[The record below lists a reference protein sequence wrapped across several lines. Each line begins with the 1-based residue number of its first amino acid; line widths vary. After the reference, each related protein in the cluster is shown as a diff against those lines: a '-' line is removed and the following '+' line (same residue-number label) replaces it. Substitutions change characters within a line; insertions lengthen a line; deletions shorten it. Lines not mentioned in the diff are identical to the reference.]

1 MLIKMSG
8 EIASIA
14 NNTAQ
19 NEKRAALVYAGTFN
33 SMDGEVTITPAH
45 IEVLCRNHNEK
56 LEKLGGEVKIS
67 DYPPVQVDHSTSAHD
82 TVGRLIGEVDI
93 GTYQGQVALFGTVR
107 ILGQENWEKVADGRW
122 THLSIGADLEAGIIQ
137 EITVTPFPAAQG
149 ACFLSKKGVQHM
161 GKKKLVSESETDE
174 TKEHEEK
181 ETKEEGDSKEEA
193 KLSADSDAD
202 DETKLSADND
212 EDEDEDEK
220 KKLAEKEE
228 AEKDEEEAKNLKAK
242 LSAFSAKSS
251 NIRLAL
257 KTANVKTRFARLRSQ
272 AKVTPAE
279 LKKMDFA
286 KLCASNDATIDAVLA
301 TYESREPVIFV
312 GQYGSIKA
320 SNASEVAK
328 QVRLSAQEE
337 ETRARFT
344 SIPKKSTKLSS
355 VVEMPEQRT
364 MPVEDD
370 VKMSDDTAWN
380 EIVRAIEGGNHDD
393 GKKIFSK
400 MCKFGAESSPVAES
414 DMAELMGA
422 FADLESD
429 HTEIVRLMSAS
440 IKTKL

>member
-19 NEKRAALVYAGTFN
+19 NEKRAVLVYAGTFN
-33 SMDGEVTITPAH
+33 SMDGEVTITPVH

-56 LEKLGGEVKIS
+56 LEKLGGEAKLS

-93 GTYQGQVALFGTVR
+93 GVYQGQVALFGTVR

-149 ACFLSKKGVQHM
+149 ACFLSKKGVQRM
-161 GKKKLVSESETDE
+161 GKKKLASESETDE

-202 DETKLSADND
+202 DVAKLSADN
-212 EDEDEDEK
+212 DEDEK

-228 AEKDEEEAKNLKAK
+228 KEKEKDEEETKNLKAK

>member
-1 MLIKMSG
+1 
-8 EIASIA
+8 
-14 NNTAQ
+14 
-19 NEKRAALVYAGTFN
+19 
-33 SMDGEVTITPAH
+33 
-45 IEVLCRNHNEK
+45 
-56 LEKLGGEVKIS
+56 
-67 DYPPVQVDHSTSAHD
+67 
-82 TVGRLIGEVDI
+82 
-93 GTYQGQVALFGTVR
+93 
-107 ILGQENWEKVADGRW
+107 
-122 THLSIGADLEAGIIQ
+122 
-137 EITVTPFPAAQG
+137 
-149 ACFLSKKGVQHM
+149 M
-161 GKKKLVSESETDE
+161 GKKKLASEPETGEAKGDS
-174 TKEHEEK
+174 KEE

-202 DETKLSADND
+202 DVAKLSADN
-212 EDEDEDEK
+212 DEDEK

-228 AEKDEEEAKNLKAK
+228 KEKDEEETKNLKAK

-355 VVEMPEQRT
+355 VAEMPEQRT

>member
-19 NEKRAALVYAGTFN
+19 NEKRAVLVYAGTFN
-33 SMDGEVTITPAH
+33 SMDGEVTITPVH

-107 ILGQENWEKVADGRW
+107 ILGQENWEKVSDGRW

-161 GKKKLVSESETDE
+161 GKKKLASESETDE
-174 TKEHEEK
+174 AKGDSKEEEI
-181 ETKEEGDSKEEA
+181 KEEGDSKEEA

-202 DETKLSADND
+202 DKTELSADN
-212 EDEDEDEK
+212 DEDEK

-228 AEKDEEEAKNLKAK
+228 KEKDEEEAKNLKAK

-344 SIPKKSTKLSS
+344 SIPKKATKLSS
-355 VVEMPEQRT
+355 VTDVPEHRT
-364 MPVEDD
+364 MTVEDD